1 MHVPAAL
8 QTAAVFSLPPEQLA
22 LAPHEV
28 LSSGNT
34 QVFRLPADP
43 SQIPPQTPV
52 PVHAVRGVV
61 VGTHVPLLLAVEQDS
76 HCPVQATLQQT
87 PSAQTVLAH
96 SAPLE
101 HVSPVDRP
109 THVPLLQTG
118 VFPLQ
123 PPQQLVLGMHDPLQ
137 SLVEPL
143 QVT

>member
-1 MHVPAAL
+1 MHVPDPL
-8 QTAAVFSLPPEQLA
+8 QTAAVFSLPAEQLA

-34 QVFRLPADP
+34 QVFRLVADP

-61 VGTHVPLLLAVEQDS
+61 VGAHVPLLLTVEQDS
-76 HCPVQATLQQT
+76 HCPLQTTLQQT
-87 PSAQTVLAH
+87 PSAQTALAH
-96 SAPLE
+96 SVPVE
-101 HVSPVDRP
+101 QVSPMARP

-123 PPQQLVLGMHDPLQ
+123 PPQQLVLGMHEPLQ
-137 SLVEPL
+137 TFVEPL